1 MMVMMVM
8 AVMVVMVV
16 MVVLAVMVVIF
27 QLIPPC
33 LDDINNRVPKEL
45 PMFRP
50 SKWIATST
58 LLWKTFLQI
67 ARTRLDLFLTK
78 VF

>member
-1 MMVMMVM
+1 MMVMMVTVVM
-8 AVMVVMVV
+8 TVMVVMVV
-16 MVVLAVMVVIF
+16 MVVMMVIF
-27 QLIPPC
+27 QLILPC
-33 LDDINNRVPKEL
+33 LDDINNRFPEEL

-50 SKWIATST
+50 SKWIPTST

-78 VF
+78 YF